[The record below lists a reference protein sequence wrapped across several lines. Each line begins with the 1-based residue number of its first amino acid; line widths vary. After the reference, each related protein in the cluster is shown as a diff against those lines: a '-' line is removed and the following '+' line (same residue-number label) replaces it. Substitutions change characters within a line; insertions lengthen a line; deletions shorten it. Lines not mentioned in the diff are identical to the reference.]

1 LWLRASELRFRGL
14 IFCAGT
20 IPNFVLK
27 FPVLCLWSIAY
38 ASELDPVDCA
48 ERPRPDFYIIINNYG
63 ELGPAFAET
72 DLGEADLETTIND
85 LMTGQYSDPGSHRGV

>member
-27 FPVLCLWSIAY
+27 FPVLRLWSIA
-38 ASELDPVDCA
+38 S
-48 ERPRPDFYIIINNYG
+48 G
-63 ELGPAFAET
+63 GPMSW
-72 DLGEADLETTIND
+72 GEALLWGALIVAALIAVLAAAYFLFQNFVF
-85 LMTGQYSDPGSHRGV
+85 G